1 MSELEI
7 LHKSIKFN
15 LPFMMLNRLPPV
27 RNFFVHALLQWLAL
41 FSERRAFLY
50 RLWTVVCKL
59 GSLLVVAIQRQA
71 ESVVKNR
78 CLRSRCQDIF
88 LPVLCWLVVIFRRR
102 WIWQVVAFL
111 HIWYFWV
118 FSEFLRMLLALRT
131 QLIRIRIACMFHRTS
146 LFVFGRIST
155 LLVIVGVI
163 LLYQWM
169 RVLALFNLEKLFSF
183 PWLALPIHSPLLVSA
198 VLILCAYLHFW
209 FLYAHLL

>member
-1 MSELEI
+1 
-7 LHKSIKFN
+7 
-15 LPFMMLNRLPPV
+15 MMLNWVSPV
-27 RNFFVHALLQWLAL
+27 RNFFVHTLLHWLAL

-50 RLWTVVCKL
+50 WFWTVICKL
-59 GSLLVVAIQRQA
+59 RSLLVVTIQRQA
-71 ESVVKNR
+71 ESVVKYR
-78 CLRSRCQDIF
+78 CLRSRCQYIF
-88 LPVLCWLVVIFRRR
+88 LLVLCRLVVIFRRR

-118 FSEFLRMLLALRT
+118 FSEFLWMLLTFRT
-131 QLIRIRIACMFHRTS
+131 QVIRIRIACMLHRTS

-169 RVLALFNLEKLFSF
+169 RVLALFNLEKLFSL
-183 PWLALPIHSPLLVSA
+183 PWLALSIHSPLLVSA

-209 FLYAHLL
+209 FLYAHLI